1 MISFKSGQL
10 EDAEEYF
17 AKVVELYPESGS
29 AQLAEKNL
37 ENLLEGTQSKKS
49 ANNFFKRWNY
59 DDEQKIAIAKSIN
72 AVADS

>member
-37 ENLLEGTQSKKS
+37 ENL
-49 ANNFFKRWNY
+49 
-59 DDEQKIAIAKSIN
+59 QK
-72 AVADS
+72 